1 MAGHRS
7 GSGRAAAPASVNPGA
22 VGREGVAAETSAAPQ
37 DNADLAAA
45 QRVLRLEAA
54 ALDQLAATLD
64 GAFTAATARLHA
76 VRGHIARK
84 IAATLA
90 SSGTPALFV
99 HPAEASHGDL
109 GMVTREDAVLALSN
123 SGETNEL
130 ADLVAYTRRFAIPL
144 IAVTGRAQSSLAE
157 AADIALI
164 LPSAPEACP
173 LGLAPTTST
182 TLMLALGDALAIALL
197 ERKGFS
203 AEEFQVL
210 HPGGNIGR
218 RLLRVSDIMHTGD
231 EIPLTSPEASMSEA
245 ILVMTRKHFGCVGV
259 LDGAG
264 RLIGIITDGDLRRHM
279 GAELLDKRAA
289 EVMTRGPQTIR
300 PRALAAE
307 ALGLMNS
314 RGIDNRGI
322 TSLFVVEEG
331 RPIGILHIHDCLR
344 AGVT

>member
-1 MAGHRS
+1 M
-7 GSGRAAAPASVNPGA
+7 
-22 VGREGVAAETSAAPQ
+22 AAETSAAPQ

-76 VRGHIARK
+76 VRGRIVVTGMGKSGHIARK

-90 SSGTPALFV
+90 STGTPALFV